1 MTLTSSQ
8 YLIRPMAIA
17 DIARVSEIER
27 ESFPTMWPQ
36 TAYKRE
42 LQRNNLAAYLV
53 VCEIP
58 PDCAAGP
65 ADERPLSAG
74 HDIEHLASSTSNRSR
89 LADVGHWVQ
98 GLFGKRSTPD
108 DLPRPTEQILGF
120 VGLWFMV
127 DEAHIVT
134 IAVAE
139 ASRRRGLGEMLLIA
153 SIELAQRREQEVMT
167 LECRVT
173 NTAAQALYLKY
184 GFRQVGV
191 RKRYYSDNDED
202 ALIMTTFPIQTA
214 EYNAEFARL
223 RAQHAARWGTPLIA
237 QPDLEAGKTP
247 PAGGCE

>member
-1 MTLTSSQ
+1 MTITTSQ
-8 YLIRPMAIA
+8 YVIRPMTVA

-53 VCEIP
+53 VCERPVNATDGRP
-58 PDCAAGP
+58 PPAAGQETEQP
-65 ADERPLSAG
+65 AE
-74 HDIEHLASSTSNRSR
+74 SNAQRR
-89 LADVGHWVQ
+89 QPGAVGRWLQ
-98 GLFGKRSTPD
+98 GLFARGRAPIAAPD
-108 DLPRPTEQILGF
+108 QPSERILGF

-127 DEAHIVT
+127 DEAHVVT

-153 SIELAQRREQEVMT
+153 SIDLAQRRDQEVMT
-167 LECRVT
+167 LECRVS
-173 NTAAQALYLKY
+173 NTAAQALYRKY

-202 ALIMTTFPIQTA
+202 ALIMTTFPIRTA
-214 EYNAEFARL
+214 EYKAEFARL
-223 RAQHAARWGTPLIA
+223 RAQHAARWGAPQIEHPEL
-237 QPDLEAGKTP
+237 LAGETP
-247 PAGGCE
+247 PAGARD